1 MTNEQA
7 IEILKN
13 MNDGYTF
20 KDCEVCNNYN
30 EKLNFCD
37 KNKCDYLKAINIVL
51 NMINESSDKKDN
63 LKDYEIDRVGNL
75 SLCYKTFIHRK
86 CKDDE
91 IEISMWDE
99 NFQSRWTIASFDKDE
114 KCDCY
119 RLNSCLDRL
128 NDKKINWQDFG
139 ELVKKGYEFLGA
151 YEY

>member
-1 MTNEQA
+1 MTNES
-7 IEILKN
+7 N
-13 MNDGYTF
+13 
-20 KDCEVCNNYN
+20 
-30 EKLNFCD
+30 
-37 KNKCDYLKAINIVL
+37 
-51 NMINESSDKKDN
+51 DKKDN

-114 KCDCY
+114 ECDCY
-119 RLNSCLDRL
+119 CLNSCVDRL